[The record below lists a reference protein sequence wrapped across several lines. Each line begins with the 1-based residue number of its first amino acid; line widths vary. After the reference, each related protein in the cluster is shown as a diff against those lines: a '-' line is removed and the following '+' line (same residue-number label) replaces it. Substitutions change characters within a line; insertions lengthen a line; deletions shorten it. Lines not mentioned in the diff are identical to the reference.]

1 MTNIKRLLILNNY
14 NNYHLYK
21 FKYYCKEN
29 NIVIFYISF
38 YLFYLFQLFDIGCF
52 NILKQS
58 YGREV
63 ENLIQF
69 YINYIIKLDFFVCFY
84 ITFFTIFNEE
94 NIRIGFRSIGF
105 VPFNPDAV
113 IFKLDIKLY
122 ISIPTGPLSTEV
134 DFWIVKIL
142 QNL

>member
-1 MTNIKRLLILNNY
+1 MDGY
-14 NNYHLYK
+14 SSYHLYE
-21 FKYYCKEN
+21 FECYYRKN
-29 NIVIFYISF
+29 NIIILYIPLYSSH
-38 YLFYLFQLFDIGCF
+38 LFQPFDIGCF
-52 NILKQS
+52 NMLKRLYS
-58 YGREV
+58 KKV
-63 ENLIQF
+63 ENFIRF